1 MTTATAPNGLGAG
14 VYSFPLAARL
24 VGRRP
29 GTLRRWLRTGLTP
42 ATYERAPG
50 RSDVL
55 SFHDLISLEV
65 VDRMRAAGVSLQKIR
80 VLESELRRLHPEV
93 GRPFALRAFFTDGV
107 EVWFELEPD
116 DARLVEATGR
126 RRRQLAWRDAIASF
140 AEEIVYDDDGVA
152 AQWLPADHVVIDPH
166 IHFGEPVVAGT
177 RVAVATIATNL
188 EVATVEQVAEWFELT
203 VDQVEAAGA
212 YASTLE

>member
-1 MTTATAPNGLGAG
+1 VVRAG
-14 VYSFPLAARL
+14 
-24 VGRRP
+24 
-29 GTLRRWLRTGLTP
+29 
-42 ATYERAPG
+42 
-50 RSDVL
+50 
-55 SFHDLISLEV
+55 
-65 VDRMRAAGVSLQKIR
+65 
-80 VLESELRRLHPEV
+80 
-93 GRPFALRAFFTDGV
+93 
-107 EVWFELEPD
+107 PD
-116 DARLVEATGR
+116 DARLVETTGR

-203 VDQVEAAGA
+203 VEQVEAAGA